1 MGHFP
6 HGSSIRQLTHY
17 GQCIANKQLQLYD
30 YHDKE
35 KNQEKY
41 GQDTPP
47 NVDLQGLS
55 KVPIAMFSGKFD
67 RVVNVDDNLEFASQ
81 IPTVVK
87 SEALNF
93 DHLSFLIGKDMS
105 YMLEVLNLLQEHNP
119 LNYDIDEV
127 MKKSV
132 VDSFDGETLFYKYVD
147 TLSYTQKQDLLSRIS
162 DLENDPKMQK
172 SLEVFKRALAESKD
186 KTKYEKKY
194 PSDFDD
200 DEYDFSI
207 IDQDMIWHKGMKEM
221 SNMKDK

>member
-41 GQDTPP
+41 GQDSPP
-47 NVDLQGLS
+47 SVDLQSLS

-67 RVVNVDDNLEFASQ
+67 RVVNVDDNIEFASQ

-87 SEALNF
+87 SETLNF

-119 LNYDIDEV
+119 LDYDIDEV

-132 VDSFDGETLFYKYVD
+132 VDSFDGSTLFAKYVA
-147 TLSYTQKQDLLSRIS
+147 TLSDTQQQDVLERIQ
-162 DLENDPKMQK
+162 DID
-172 SLEVFKRALAESKD
+172 
-186 KTKYEKKY
+186 TK
-194 PSDFDD
+194 PS
-200 DEYDFSI
+200 
-207 IDQDMIWHKGMKEM
+207 M
-221 SNMKDK
+221 

>member
-1 MGHFP
+1 
-6 HGSSIRQLTHY
+6 
-17 GQCIANKQLQLYD
+17 
-30 YHDKE
+30 
-35 KNQEKY
+35 
-41 GQDTPP
+41 
-47 NVDLQGLS
+47 
-55 KVPIAMFSGKFD
+55 
-67 RVVNVDDNLEFASQ
+67 
-81 IPTVVK
+81 
-87 SEALNF
+87 
-93 DHLSFLIGKDMS
+93 
-105 YMLEVLNLLQEHNP
+105 
-119 LNYDIDEV
+119 